1 MSAVTIRNVE
11 FLNNPARFT
20 DAYNFRVTFEC
31 ISPLKDDLEWKLIY
45 VPTPGSPEHDQELD
59 DCMVGPVPVGINS
72 FEFSSPAPDTRKIPS
87 EDVLGV
93 AAIILTATYNDQEFV
108 RVGYYQNT
116 EYDNEEWRL
125 QPPSQIV
132 FDRLTRE
139 LASKPKVTRFMI
151 KWDADE
157 TPQQI
162 PSGSGAPMVNSGA
175 FGSMAAA
182 PGSEFPR
189 SSAFPPPNGSHNY
202 AVTSS
207 AVPPANSMVQ

>member
-20 DAYNFRVTFEC
+20 DAYKFRVTFEC

-72 FEFSSPAPDTRKIPS
+72 FEFDSPAPDPKKIPK

-93 AAIILTATYNDQEFV
+93 SAIILTASYNEQEFV

-116 EYDNEEWRL
+116 EYDNEEWKAEPPPQLEFHRL
-125 QPPSQIV
+125 I
-132 FDRLTRE
+132 RE
-139 LASKPKVTRFMI
+139 LAQKPKVTRFMI

-157 TPQQI
+157 TSQNA
-162 PSGSGAPMVNSGA
+162 SVLNGSSD
-175 FGSMAAA
+175 FAA
-182 PGSEFPR
+182 PPPGSDFPR
-189 SSAFPPPNGSHNY
+189 AGPGSAFLQSPNGAHNY
-202 AVTSS
+202 AATSS